1 MNPIRI
7 LLSPTKRMIEDNEG
21 LPYKNLPQFL
31 KKTDVLVD
39 YLQSLSYEELK
50 RMWKCSDNLATLNE
64 KRIQRMDLTRNLTP
78 AILSFQGLQ
87 YQHIGAQVFTYDE
100 LDYIEEH
107 LRILSGFYGV
117 LKPFDGVVPYRLE
130 MQAKFSNWAYDSL
143 VEFWGEALA
152 QTIGSETDKIL
163 NLASKEYSEPVTQY
177 LDETTKV
184 VTCVFGE
191 WMDGKVKQKGT
202 LVKMARGEMINFMAE
217 HQIKSFEDIKKFN
230 SLNYSYRDDLSDEKT
245 YIFLKKEK

>member
-1 MNPIRI
+1 
-7 LLSPTKRMIEDNEG
+7 MIEDNEG
-21 LPYKNLPQFL
+21 LPSKDTPQFL
-31 KKTDVLVD
+31 EKIDVLVH

-64 KRIQRMDLTRNLTP
+64 QRIQRMNLTKNLTP

-100 LDYIEEH
+100 LAYIEEH

-117 LKPFDGVVPYRLE
+117 LKPFDGIVPYRLE
-130 MQAKFSNWAYDSL
+130 MQTKFSNWTYDSL
-143 VEFWGEALA
+143 VEFWGGALA
-152 QTIGSETDKIL
+152 QNILSETNSIL
-163 NLASKEYSEPVTQY
+163 NLASKEYSDPITQY

-191 WMDGKVKQKGT
+191 WIGGKVKQKGT
-202 LVKMARGEMINFMAE
+202 LVKMARGEMVNYMAE
-217 HQIKSFEDIKKFN
+217 HQIKNFEEIKKFN
-230 SLNYSYRDDLSDEKT
+230 RLNYSYRDDLSDEKT
-245 YIFLKKEK
+245 YIFL